1 MLSYREMVKLNFSL
15 VKHTHNSANSQSLG
29 TSCDTRRRCDGA
41 AAANTMARPSTQP
54 PLMAVGKNQEAHEAA
69 PRAADDYGAHGRNPT
84 PLLSARAWVG
94 NKFNR

>member
-1 MLSYREMVKLNFSL
+1 
-15 VKHTHNSANSQSLG
+15 
-29 TSCDTRRRCDGA
+29 
-41 AAANTMARPSTQP
+41 MARPSTQP